1 MRFHA
6 GHEIHASGKAVF
18 QNARGQFA
26 GHLDARRSDED
37 DVMHA
42 ESFNFQNSSFKE
54 IPIFNYQDFA
64 MKLDNSLKLGS

>member
-1 MRFHA
+1 
-6 GHEIHASGKAVF
+6 
-18 QNARGQFA
+18 
-26 GHLDARRSDED
+26 
-37 DVMHA
+37 MHA